1 MTSMVSKCHAR
12 TSQEGSVTLVNPMT
26 TSFVARLRDRDDAAW
41 FELWTVFGPVIRA
54 QLHRWGR
61 GAVGAATVEDLTQDT
76 LAALSDSIER
86 FDPDRGARF
95 STWLLSIAKH
105 VLCDEMDRRHALK
118 RGGGK
123 RAASLDESFMGTS
136 NGPQP
141 DEEYERLVFQ
151 AKVHAA
157 IRETQ
162 QASEFLHFEV
172 YRMRVL
178 EGVQGKEVA
187 EQLGVS
193 EPTVSRHLQR
203 VRNLLR
209 ERLTEII
216 GTYSFTSDELAE
228 AEGAGLGG
236 DDSLFDDAICEL
248 HLRHAQ
254 LLEIDDSRQPTQ

>member
-1 MTSMVSKCHAR
+1 MPKADVP
-12 TSQEGSVTLVNPMT
+12 TSQEGSVTIMNPMT

-76 LAALSDSIER
+76 LTALSSSIER

-105 VLCDEMDRRHALK
+105 VLCDEMDRRHAQK

-123 RAASLDESFMGTS
+123 RAASLDESFMGKAD
-136 NGPQP
+136 GPQP
-141 DEEYERLVFQ
+141 DEEYESLVFQ

-157 IRETQ
+157 IREAQ
-162 QASEFLHFEV
+162 QACEFLHFEV

-178 EGVQGKEVA
+178 DGMQGKDVA
-187 EQLGVS
+187 EQLGIS

-209 ERLTEII
+209 ERLAEIV

-228 AEGAGLGG
+228 AETAGLGG
-236 DDSLFDDAICEL
+236 DDALFDEAICEL
-248 HLRHAQ
+248 HLRHVQ
-254 LLEIDDSRQPTQ
+254 LLEIDDSRQPTL